1 VPQVVVR
8 RRQALWHSCA
18 TVETDCPLG
27 EAAGRSVEAGGA
39 DSRITAAQRVINALW
54 GIHLNGVTQASCSP
68 RAVRWRALQARRV
81 SAR

>member
-1 VPQVVVR
+1 MNQQPEVQPNATNPELFSITPEQLLVR
-8 RRQALWHSCA
+8 A
-18 TVETDCPLG
+18 
-27 EAAGRSVEAGGA
+27 EAIKK
-39 DSRITAAQRVINALW
+39 DW